1 MFKSFVSLSLPN
13 RLHGLFQ
20 RKPSI
25 NPVAKTSIQIHSLPT
40 IERVLE
46 GPESLPG
53 HVARFFLPKP
63 LETDGLLVGR
73 KTELEQLDDA
83 VGGWA
88 DGNATSAILVGP
100 RGSGKTSLI
109 NCFLRRQSHAQKVIR
124 RRLDE
129 RLRTETNVRA
139 FFCGLFQ
146 IDGTGQ
152 DVETVIEQL
161 IQAESRMV
169 VLEGVHNLLLRV
181 VGGRKSA
188 ELFFYIMMRTRQR
201 HCWLLSCRRLPW
213 DNMDWLFGASHY
225 FSHVIPVDTLSQDN
239 LREALAA
246 RLEKCG
252 VEAKFRDSKP
262 EIAFTC
268 FRWRRFPDT
277 APFRCG
283 NIRKYFGRPG
293 FRASWRCSI
302 WNN

>member
-1 MFKSFVSLSLPN
+1 M
-13 RLHGLFQ
+13 
-20 RKPSI
+20 
-25 NPVAKTSIQIHSLPT
+25 
-40 IERVLE
+40 
-46 GPESLPG
+46 
-53 HVARFFLPKP
+53 
-63 LETDGLLVGR
+63 
-73 KTELEQLDDA
+73 
-83 VGGWA
+83 
-88 DGNATSAILVGP
+88 
-100 RGSGKTSLI
+100 
-109 NCFLRRQSHAQKVIR
+109 
-124 RRLDE
+124 
-129 RLRTETNVRA
+129 
-139 FFCGLFQ
+139 
-146 IDGTGQ
+146 
-152 DVETVIEQL
+152 IEQL

-268 FRWRRFPDT
+268 SPWRRLPGT
-277 APFRCG
+277 APFRYG